1 MTDNSSTEV
10 EYLVEYVDGPLAGT
24 TERRALVDGEVDERI
39 ASIAAVR
46 GLESI
51 FWYTAGDQRV
61 VDDEKV
67 VEYRFDA
74 PDSDPVQSE
83 KDDESI

>member
-1 MTDNSSTEV
+1 MTDDTSTEA

-24 TERRALVDGEVDERI
+24 SERRALVDGEVDERI

-61 VDDEKV
+61 VDDETV

-74 PDSDPVQSE
+74 PDSDPVQS
-83 KDDESI
+83 DPDEESL

>member
-1 MTDNSSTEV
+1 MTDSNSTEA

-24 TERRALVDGEVDERI
+24 TERRALIDGEVEERI

-51 FWYTAGDQRV
+51 FWYTAGDEREAE
-61 VDDEKV
+61 DGKV

>member
-1 MTDNSSTEV
+1 MTDSNSTEV

-24 TERRALVDGEVDERI
+24 TERRALIDGEVDERI

-51 FWYTAGDQRV
+51 FWYVAGDERV

-74 PDSDPVQSE
+74 GDSDPVQS
-83 KDDESI
+83 DPDEESL